1 MTQTHCS
8 LGNKAALWELPGQWA
23 GGRKIPWE
31 LGVGVVGGGTLQ
43 GAQEPLLEAG
53 VRVLRYR
60 ERSRDGEGSGES
72 TRTGSV
78 SSGLLDGSQF

>member
-8 LGNKAALWELPGQWA
+8 LGNKAALWEPPGQRA

-31 LGVGVVGGGTLQ
+31 LGVGMVVGGTLQ

-53 VRVLRYR
+53 VRVSDTERGAGMGKEVGKVR
-60 ERSRDGEGSGES
+60 EQ
-72 TRTGSV
+72 
-78 SSGLLDGSQF
+78 GL